1 MANLRVFV
9 SSTCFDLSVAR
20 GQLRTFVEDLGFQPV
35 MSDYNDVLFDP
46 RVHTHTSCINE
57 VASCDMVLVL
67 VGSRFGGRA
76 VPAAVGQIDFDALQ
90 DASKSL
96 ELLKDKNNIS
106 ITQMEVL
113 HAINSSIPIFTF
125 VDERVWNDH
134 ATYEKNK
141 DKAIASQIEY
151 ASIDKADTAKYVF
164 EFVNFLRLRSINN
177 SISTYHRYSDI
188 EDALRKQ
195 WSSLFQR
202 LLSEQRNRSE
212 NARRIDDLTEQFEDL
227 KTAILT
233 AIGSGNEREVARGV
247 VRYRRL
253 VDFLIYVS
261 RKNTVLFL
269 TGTRTWEQFLAEV
282 GVINIVSISR
292 NTSFNPNRISEALV
306 LADQTFFGLRNIRAE
321 SFEKDWVEFIQLS
334 PEVRKIIYEALEE
347 MSSRHGPMYV
357 RRFDVTVDE
366 YLSKFGREGEH
377 IREAEES
384 DK

>member
-9 SSTCFDLSVAR
+9 SSTCFDLSVTR
-20 GQLRTFVEDLGFQPV
+20 GQLRAFVEDLGFQPV

-76 VPAAVGQIDFDALQ
+76 VPAAVAQIDFDALQ

-96 ELLKDKNNIS
+96 ELLKDKHNIS

-113 HAINSSIPIFTF
+113 YAINSSIPIFTF

-141 DKAIASQIEY
+141 DKEIASQIEY
-151 ASIDKADTAKYVF
+151 ASIEKADTAKYVF
-164 EFVNFLRLRSINN
+164 EFINFLRLRSINN

-202 LLSEQRNRSE
+202 LLSEQRSRSE
-212 NARRIDDLTEQFEDL
+212 NARRIDDLTEQFEEL

-253 VDFLIYVS
+253 VDFLAYVS
-261 RKNTVLFL
+261 RKNTALFL
-269 TGTRTWEQFLAEV
+269 TGTMSWQQFLVEI
-282 GVINIVSISR
+282 GVVSVVNISR

-306 LADQTFFGLRNIRAE
+306 LKDHTFFGLRNIRAE
-321 SFEKDWVEFIQLS
+321 SFEGDWVEFIQLS
-334 PEVRKIIYEALEE
+334 PEVRRIIYEALEE
-347 MSSRHGPMYV
+347 MSSRHGPTYV
-357 RRFDVTVDE
+357 RRFDMTIDE

-377 IREAEES
+377 IREGGDS

>member
-1 MANLRVFV
+1 MANLRVFI
-9 SSTCFDLSVAR
+9 SSTCFDLSVTR
-20 GQLRTFVEDLGFQPV
+20 GQLRAFIEDLGFQPV

-57 VASCDMVLVL
+57 VSSCDMVLVL

-76 VPAAVGQIDFDALQ
+76 VPAAVAQLDFDSLQ
-90 DASKSL
+90 DASKSI
-96 ELLKDKNNIS
+96 ELLKEKNSIS

-113 HAINSSIPIFTF
+113 HAIQSSIPVFTF

-141 DKAIASQIEY
+141 DKEIASQIEY
-151 ASIDKADTAKYVF
+151 ASIEKADTAKYVF
-164 EFVNFLRLRSINN
+164 EFINFLRLRSINN

-188 EDALRKQ
+188 EEALRKQ

-202 LLSEQRNRSE
+202 LLSEERSRSE

-253 VDFLIYVS
+253 LDFLGYVS
-261 RKNTVLFL
+261 KSNPALFL
-269 TGTRTWEQFLAEV
+269 TGTKPWKQFLDDIGVV
-282 GVINIVSISR
+282 GVA
-292 NTSFNPNRISEALV
+292 SFNRSSDFNHGRFTEALI
-306 LADQTFFGLRNIRAE
+306 LKDQTFFALRNIRIHT
-321 SFEKDWVEFIQLS
+321 FENDWEEFVQLA

-347 MSSRHGPMYV
+347 MGSRHPMYV
-357 RRFDVTVDE
+357 RHINMTVED
-366 YLSKFGREGEH
+366 YFNKYGREGER
-377 IREAEES
+377 IKEVEEAGR
-384 DK
+384 